1 MQASAGVSSPV
12 SGRSSP
18 QNHSLNEDDPFFRQ
32 SVNIPPLRKIKVVVV
47 EEHSMALRHIY
58 RTIGSKKL
66 PSKGIKLLH
75 FDAHPDLCIPNISPS
90 VIIDEP
96 YGMLNSLSIENWIFP
111 AVFSKFIDHVLWL
124 HPPWSKQ
131 MTNRRTT
138 DYVIGRRKTTDE
150 LAVNVPEPYFY
161 NEGIYCH
168 RCDMES
174 EVTFS
179 FTVCTIHGASTL
191 CNVCSDVT
199 MSLLNEPFVLDV
211 DLDAFSTMD
220 PFRSFF
226 SPNQFALID
235 KLFTAPRAPPLRL
248 PDRGSRAPPLGSTCS
263 TLEVFESASLA
274 AKVVNDIHRQRL
286 SALLQCMESLTT
298 SGTVEFSTTPSL
310 DKLDA
315 YDIEAL
321 TSLLLSLPIETF
333 SPSTYFNIQTA
344 HALAISVIQETSLTK
359 LSEDQLQLSPGNVSP
374 HGGNSPE
381 PPKVKQQ
388 KVDTSRDCLDWTSDS
403 RSETV
408 ENDLDLMKH
417 FHDLWK
423 SLADR
428 ENYPLP
434 HHVST
439 VEEQSELIGG
449 LESLLN
455 RMHNPSLITIA
466 RSSLDG
472 YTPTDQVSSIQMQF
486 FEALQR
492 IYGVELLTVAL
503 DYDGAAKD
511 AQALQLMGFE
521 ISEIRGEISRFNS
534 FNVNPGSLLLSRC
547 EASGDYRSESDT
559 RDIS

>member
-1 MQASAGVSSPV
+1 
-12 SGRSSP
+12 SP
-18 QNHSLNEDDPFFRQ
+18 QNLSINENDPFFRKV
-32 SVNIPPLRKIKVVVV
+32 VNIPSSRKVKVVVV
-47 EEHSMALRHIY
+47 EEHDIALRHIY
-58 RTIGSKKL
+58 RTIGSKRL

-75 FDAHPDLCIPNISPS
+75 IDAHPDLCIPNISPS
-90 VIIDEP
+90 VIVDEP
-96 YGMLNSLSIENWIFP
+96 YGMLSDLSIENWIFP
-111 AVFSKFIDHVLWL
+111 AVFSKFVDHILWL

-131 MTNRRTT
+131 ITNRRTT
-138 DYVIGRRKTTDE
+138 DYVIGRRKLTDE
-150 LAVNVPEPYFY
+150 LAVNIPEPYFY
-161 NEGIYCH
+161 NEGIYAH

-174 EVTFS
+174 EVPFT

-199 MSLLNEPFVLDV
+199 MNLLNEAFVLDV

-220 PFRSFF
+220 PFLSFY
-226 SPNQFALID
+226 SPGQFALID
-235 KLFTAPRAPPLRL
+235 KLFTAPRVPPLRL
-248 PDRGSRAPPLGSTCS
+248 PDRGSRPPPLDSTCS

-274 AKVVNDIHRQRL
+274 AKVVSDAHRQRL
-286 SALLQCMESLTT
+286 STLLQCMESLTT
-298 SGTVEFSTTPSL
+298 SGTVDLSITPSL
-310 DKLDA
+310 EKLDV

-321 TSLLLSLPIETF
+321 TSLLLSLPTETF
-333 SPSTYFNIQTA
+333 SPSTYNHIQTA
-344 HALAISVIQETSLTK
+344 HALATSAIQEMGVVSA
-359 LSEDQLQLSPGNVSP
+359 SEEQLQLSLGNTSP
-374 HGGNSPE
+374 HQDNNSE
-381 PPKVKQQ
+381 PPKVKLQR
-388 KVDTSRDCLDWTSDS
+388 VDTSRDFFDWTSDS

-408 ENDLDLMKH
+408 DNDLELMKH

-434 HHVST
+434 HHISSA
-439 VEEQSELIGG
+439 EEQAELIGG

-472 YTPTDQVSSIQMQF
+472 YTPTNQVSSIQMQF
-486 FEALQR
+486 FEALRR

-511 AQALQLMGFE
+511 VQALRSMGFE
-521 ISEIRGEISRFNS
+521 ISEIRGEVFRFS
-534 FNVNPGSLLLSRC
+534 SSSVNTGSLLLSHC